1 MVIYKITSFEYTKSS
16 FLPGIEEL
24 EQEKSTMSEEI
35 FRQDL
40 FTKDEEGRIRLIA
53 GYSKDSDNWTF
64 PKYLAD
70 PVSFSDDI
78 EEKLLSPT
86 GVLHSFT
93 VVRRSMPEFKVPY
106 VLALVDF
113 PEKVRV
119 MAQVET
125 DDPNSLKFGEEMALT
140 TGFIKTGADGSD
152 VISYKFIPVR
162 ELNK

>member
-1 MVIYKITSFEYTKSS
+1 
-16 FLPGIEEL
+16 
-24 EQEKSTMSEEI
+24 MSDNAEI

-40 FTKDEEGRIRLIA
+40 FTTDDEGRIRLIA
-53 GYSKDSDNWTF
+53 GYSKESDNYTF

-93 VVRRSMPEFKVPY
+93 IVRRSMPEFPVPY
-106 VLALVDF
+106 GLVLVDF

-119 MAQVET
+119 MAQVESA
-125 DDPNSLKFGEEMALT
+125 DIEGLQMGEEMALT
-140 TGFIKTGADGSD
+140 TGVIKKTADGRD

-162 ELNK
+162 EQ

>member
-1 MVIYKITSFEYTKSS
+1 
-16 FLPGIEEL
+16 
-24 EQEKSTMSEEI
+24 MSDNAEI

-40 FTKDEEGRIRLIA
+40 FTTDDEGRVRLIA
-53 GYSKDSDNWTF
+53 GYSKDADNYTF

-70 PVSFSDDI
+70 PVSFSDDV

-93 VVRRSMPEFKVPY
+93 IVRRSMPEFPVPY
-106 VLALVDF
+106 GLVLVDF

-119 MAQVET
+119 MAQVESA
-125 DDPNSLKFGEEMALT
+125 DLEGLQMGEEMALT
-140 TGFIKTGADGSD
+140 TGVIKKTSDGRD

-162 ELNK
+162 EQ

>member
-1 MVIYKITSFEYTKSS
+1 
-16 FLPGIEEL
+16 
-24 EQEKSTMSEEI
+24 MSDNAEI

-40 FTKDEEGRIRLIA
+40 FTTDDEGRVRLIA
-53 GYSKDSDNWTF
+53 GYSKEADNYTF

-93 VVRRSMPEFKVPY
+93 VVRRSMPEFPVPY
-106 VLALVDF
+106 GLVLVDF

-119 MAQVET
+119 MAQVESK
-125 DDPNSLKFGEEMALT
+125 DIEGLQMGEEMAVT
-140 TGFIKTGADGSD
+140 TGVVKKTADGRD

-162 ELNK
+162 EQ

>member
-1 MVIYKITSFEYTKSS
+1 
-16 FLPGIEEL
+16 
-24 EQEKSTMSEEI
+24 MSDNAEI

-40 FTKDEEGRIRLIA
+40 FTTDDEGRIRLIA
-53 GYSKDSDNWTF
+53 GYSKDSDNYTF

-93 VVRRSMPEFKVPY
+93 IVRRSMPEFPVPY
-106 VLALVDF
+106 GLALVDF
-113 PEKVRV
+113 PEEVRV
-119 MAQVET
+119 MAQVESA
-125 DDPNSLKFGEEMALT
+125 DIEGLQMGEEMALT
-140 TGFIKTGADGSD
+140 TGVIKKTADGRD

-162 ELNK
+162 EQ